1 MMRRALEESNMVMG
15 IVVKYRAVHTA
26 AIWHILAGLWYHDL
40 PEIYQIKTD
49 WGFTITNYNWFTINL
64 PITNCKSPGFRCDLQ
79 LI

>member
-26 AIWHILAGLWYHDL
+26 AIWHILAGLWDHDL

-49 WGFTITNYNWFTINL
+49 WGFTITNYN
-64 PITNCKSPGFRCDLQ
+64 
-79 LI
+79 